1 MDIPS
6 FLTPRLLLRS
16 FTSFDFEQLQ
26 SFLIDRDVIR
36 YFPRTEPWPNGIVKK
51 WISEQQ
57 DQWDKHGYGWWA
69 LELKDNHKLIGWCG
83 LGFLDETKETEI
95 LYLLGKPFWG
105 KGFATEATHFSIN
118 YAFDEVK
125 LDTVIGLVHPDNPM
139 SQRVLEKTGLSFDN
153 RAQYF
158 GLELYKYSISKDEFT
173 TRLERMKK

>member
-1 MDIPS
+1 M
-6 FLTPRLLLRS
+6 
-16 FTSFDFEQLQ
+16 
-26 SFLIDRDVIR
+26 
-36 YFPRTEPWPNGIVKK
+36 G
-51 WISEQQ
+51 EQQ

-105 KGFATEATHFSIN
+105 KGFATEAAHFSIN

-125 LDTVIGLVHPDNPM
+125 LDTVIGLVHPDNLK
-139 SQRVLEKTGLSFDN
+139 SQRVLEKIGLSFDN

-158 GLELYKYSISKDEFT
+158 GLELDKYSISKDQFT
-173 TRLERMKK
+173 TRMERMQN

>member
-6 FLTPRLLLRS
+6 FITPRLLLRS

-83 LGFLDETKETEI
+83 LGFLNETKETEI

-105 KGFATEATHFSIN
+105 KGLATEAAHFSIN

-125 LDTVIGLVHPDNPM
+125 LDTVIGLVHPKNLI
-139 SQRVLEKTGLSFDN
+139 SQRVLEKIGLFFDN

-158 GLELYKYSISKDEFT
+158 GLELYKYSISKDQFA
-173 TRLERMKK
+173 TRMERMQN